1 MPRLDK
7 RVLVRTLVADLEAEI
22 AVLTAAAR
30 SAHEAATHEEAKPE
44 NDKDTRSVEAAYLAG
59 AQAERVRDLERVA
72 SALSTLPLK
81 EFGEADDIAVSAIVE
96 VAVRGARQWCFL
108 ARDGGGRKAR
118 VGAVEIQVVTP
129 VSPLGEALVHA
140 RQGDVV
146 EVTTPAGVREYE
158 ICSVQ

>member
-7 RVLVRTLVADLEAEI
+7 RVLVRRLVADLEAEI

-59 AQAERVRDLERVA
+59 AQAERVRDLERVS

-81 EFGEADDIAVSAIVE
+81 DFGDDDDIAVSAIVE
-96 VAVRGARQWCFL
+96 VELRGARQWCFI

-118 VGAVEIQVVTP
+118 VSDVEVQVVTP

-140 RQGDVV
+140 RKGDLV
-146 EVTTPAGVREYE
+146 EVTTPGGIRAYE
-158 ICSVQ
+158 ICSIQ